1 MYSVIHEIE
10 FYPVDSAIQPS
21 NNRAQV
27 CIDNAKK
34 KTICGRRA
42 RFPHFIQRN
51 TEVIIFQQAQWEV
64 KVNIRLIPTMLFE

>member
-34 KTICGRRA
+34 KKLSVVGGHAFLTSFKEIL
-42 RFPHFIQRN
+42 
-51 TEVIIFQQAQWEV
+51 
-64 KVNIRLIPTMLFE
+64 RLSSFNKLSGK